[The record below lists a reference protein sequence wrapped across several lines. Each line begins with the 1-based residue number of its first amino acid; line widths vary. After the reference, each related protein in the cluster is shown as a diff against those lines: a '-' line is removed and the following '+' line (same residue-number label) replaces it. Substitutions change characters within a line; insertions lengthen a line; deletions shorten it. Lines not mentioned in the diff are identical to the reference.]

1 MAKQKRAPVPPPP
14 PPLPLLADVSSKF
27 KEAVAR
33 PRLDALRTMCEQVL
47 ASTLFGSTSQ
57 PVSLSEDVAEF
68 TEDPLVP
75 FLIHAKENEPL
86 ITLTYALLLTQHI
99 KSSDEDNTDE
109 SKLTLLTTLAEVLEA
124 APWSKCPAHMD
135 LDILIKTRIY
145 CCLYAQDNSVDP
157 IQAFTKPNNIPKIP
171 SLVQHRH
178 IRMLA
183 AKAKLVGMMMEPL
196 DTLESEEVVVEKIYE
211 YLGRVFGAVVLKM
224 DPLQP
229 LPLNADGSFEPTGA
243 FKAYLVDK
251 LGDYPQK
258 TQVEVHVP
266 ESPVLAPR
274 RATRTRSLLDR
285 SPNAVRLVFN
295 EGENSA
301 SQTSAPAAKKSKG
314 ASGLAANSKS
324 KKSAARAAETAKL
337 QHSSQSKI
345 RKKRATPEEA
355 EFVQEHEEADDGAGE
370 ESDEDEDDEQEK
382 IRKQVELM
390 TQEVI
395 RITSERKTAESANLK
410 ASEPRRTVVKTA
422 WTQEEIDALEDG
434 MKTYGAK
441 WSVIGRQKK
450 ELKNRNQV
458 QIKDKARNMLMKKI
472 KSGADFGVWAL
483 VYTPALQALVE
494 KQIGQKFVLV
504 DGNEPNEQEQVVH

>member
-1 MAKQKRAPVPPPP
+1 
-14 PPLPLLADVSSKF
+14 
-27 KEAVAR
+27 
-33 PRLDALRTMCEQVL
+33 MCEQVL

-99 KSSDEDNTDE
+99 KSSDEDNADE
-109 SKLTLLTTLAEVLEA
+109 SKLTLLTTLVEILEA
-124 APWSKCPAHMD
+124 APWSKCSAHMD

-157 IQAFTKPNNIPKIP
+157 TQAFTKPNNIPKIP
-171 SLVQHRH
+171 SLV
-178 IRMLA
+178 
-183 AKAKLVGMMMEPL
+183 
-196 DTLESEEVVVEKIYE
+196 
-211 YLGRVFGAVVLKM
+211 
-224 DPLQP
+224 
-229 LPLNADGSFEPTGA
+229 
-243 FKAYLVDK
+243 
-251 LGDYPQK
+251 
-258 TQVEVHVP
+258 
-266 ESPVLAPR
+266 
-274 RATRTRSLLDR
+274 
-285 SPNAVRLVFN
+285 
-295 EGENSA
+295 
-301 SQTSAPAAKKSKG
+301 QTSAPAAKKSKG

-337 QHSSQSKI
+337 QHSSQSKKG
-345 RKKRATPEEA
+345 KKRATPEEA

-395 RITSERKTAESANLK
+395 RITNERKTAESANLK

-504 DGNEPNEQEQVVH
+504 DGKESEEQTRQN